1 MKTEVMIYEGNEI
14 EFTLDKNEK
23 MMVNATEMA
32 KVFDRDLF
40 QFTKS
45 EHCRAFI
52 NSCQKPAFAGLLGIE
67 NENDLIVSKQRS
79 GTWMH
84 RVLALKFAAWL
95 NPVFE
100 VWVYST
106 IEGLLF
112 GRHVNRNRSLE
123 RTLSLQSELEML
135 RFKFGKTG
143 DDFERF
149 LEIERELKREKAYRR
164 ALTVETINGMDTKLP
179 F

>member
-1 MKTEVMIYEGNEI
+1 MKIEKMIYEGNEI
-14 EFTLDKNEK
+14 EFSLDKDEK

-52 NSCQKPAFAGLLGIE
+52 NSCQKPAFAGLLGID
-67 NENDLIVSKQRS
+67 NENDLIVSRQKS

-95 NPVFE
+95 NPDFE

-106 IEGLLF
+106 IEALLF
-112 GRHVNRNRSLE
+112 GRHVNRNKSLE
-123 RTLSLQSELEML
+123 RTLALQAELEAL

-143 DDFERF
+143 EDFERYI
-149 LEIERELKREKAYRR
+149 EIERELRHEKAYRR
-164 ALTVETINGMDTKLP
+164 ALTVEMINGMEQKLL